1 MLKAPIA
8 QALSTAAQPH
18 VCTMEVANGVWSGR
32 VRVLETSNEATER
45 KWSKARDARAA
56 GAAARV
62 GRVRVTQCEREGE
75 RERWMDG
82 SEISRTPSRGHN
94 ACGCRVAQDLKTVR
108 FFAWERSLL
117 HNTFAAR

>member
-75 RERWMDG
+75 RERGGWMG
-82 SEISRTPSRGHN
+82 VRFLEHPPEAIMLAAAGL
-94 ACGCRVAQDLKTVR
+94 LKT
-108 FFAWERSLL
+108 
-117 HNTFAAR
+117 